1 MRIPAIV
8 LASSLL
14 VAACIDLDTTGTGGG
29 GGTSGTTT
37 DGGTTTSSLRAL
49 DVQGFCARLVNDCN
63 APTDLQSCVAT
74 YAPVRVTEACASL
87 VTTASCAELTST
99 GSSLSNACFPP
110 CTGALATCNG
120 NGTIT
125 VCQDTGTQSVL
136 DCSAACRAQSFS
148 EWSGICGTSYNGQVS
163 DRPQCW
169 CK

>member
-1 MRIPAIV
+1 MRFPVIV
-8 LASSLL
+8 LASCLL
-14 VAACIDLDTTGTGGG
+14 VACIGLDTTGTGSGG

-49 DVQGFCARLVNDCN
+49 DVQGFCARLVTDCG
-63 APTDLQSCVAT
+63 APTDLQSCAAT

-99 GSSLSNACFPP
+99 TSSLSNTCFPR
-110 CTGALATCNG
+110 CTGTLATCNG

-125 VCQDTGTQSVL
+125 VCQDTGTQNVL
-136 DCSAACRAQSFS
+136 DCSAACRANFG
-148 EWSGICGTSYNGQVS
+148 EWTGICGTSYNGQVS